1 MKMPKFAV
9 NKAAILSFFL
19 SHGEKIIA
27 AMIGLAACGLVW
39 GGIGTIRNLRPSSK
53 QEPQA
58 IVAGAAAAS
67 EHIDAVKNPPAEE
80 RASDKKLAEVV
91 TQWRETKVVSE
102 PPHALFSRPLF
113 GELARRSSPD
123 ILPIEDLRAVSGA
136 AVLAVKAPPGGRVAP
151 PVRTPDFDDGNMPRQ
166 KPRGNRRGPGQQ
178 AQQQPEEQPEQ
189 DQALQPD
196 QQLGPQGK
204 VVPYVLVTGLIPLK
218 KQQQE
223 YRQRFDNASFRNAT
237 IDAPNWSSYR
247 IERAEIQPGAAEKW
261 SPIDVKQAVIRYG
274 AEWVGFQSEP
284 ALATITI
291 PTAQENRDLA
301 VSPIPFSSPMPQ
313 LADGSWGL
321 NAMHPWFVD
330 YLQRDAEEKKSQALA
345 DQVKAET
352 STNIFGAATEESVGG
367 GIGKPGFGVPVMPV
381 DEDSGMA
388 PGMAGSVM
396 LGPEYRLFRF
406 IDLDVKPGRTYR
418 YRVKV
423 VCWNPNLNVPGRHL
437 VEASLATKPILESP
451 ESNPT
456 APVVVSD
463 GARLLVQPVPKQILK
478 RIKPGMFA
486 VLPLGEKPNAGSLAL
501 RVLIME
507 PGGLANVDSQQ
518 KKTGELRS
526 LGDSITTNRVLLDV
540 RGPRE
545 DRTETRGGKATP
557 PPEPLEM
564 IFLRPDGIIEVVSSP
579 ESQLDFERYRAT
591 LQTDQANAATGD
603 RAGQQRPGG
612 ESPF

>member
-1 MKMPKFAV
+1 
-9 NKAAILSFFL
+9 
-19 SHGEKIIA
+19 
-27 AMIGLAACGLVW
+27 
-39 GGIGTIRNLRPSSK
+39 
-53 QEPQA
+53 
-58 IVAGAAAAS
+58 
-67 EHIDAVKNPPAEE
+67 
-80 RASDKKLAEVV
+80 
-91 TQWRETKVVSE
+91 
-102 PPHALFSRPLF
+102 
-113 GELARRSSPD
+113 
-123 ILPIEDLRAVSGA
+123 
-136 AVLAVKAPPGGRVAP
+136 
-151 PVRTPDFDDGNMPRQ
+151 
-166 KPRGNRRGPGQQ
+166 
-178 AQQQPEEQPEQ
+178 
-189 DQALQPD
+189 
-196 QQLGPQGK
+196 
-204 VVPYVLVTGLIPLK
+204 
-218 KQQQE
+218 
-223 YRQRFDNASFRNAT
+223 
-237 IDAPNWSSYR
+237 
-247 IERAEIQPGAAEKW
+247 
-261 SPIDVKQAVIRYG
+261 
-274 AEWVGFQSEP
+274 
-284 ALATITI
+284 
-291 PTAQENRDLA
+291 
-301 VSPIPFSSPMPQ
+301 
-313 LADGSWGL
+313 
-321 NAMHPWFVD
+321 
-330 YLQRDAEEKKSQALA
+330 
-345 DQVKAET
+345 
-352 STNIFGAATEESVGG
+352 
-367 GIGKPGFGVPVMPV
+367 
-381 DEDSGMA
+381 
-388 PGMAGSVM
+388 
-396 LGPEYRLFRF
+396 
-406 IDLDVKPGRTYR
+406 
-418 YRVKV
+418 VKV